1 MPTHKR
7 LAHFFSNPYLTL
19 SLGILFLSLSPLFT
33 HWADAPG
40 IVTSFYRMLIA
51 VLVLTPFYAKIF
63 PPQSMA
69 GATKLNW
76 HQLIIPI
83 LAGVFSGFDHALWG
97 TALKETSVAN
107 ATLLNY
113 ISPLWVSLVAI
124 LILKERYKAY
134 YWAGLV
140 LVLTGSISV
149 LNIFDTALTFNFKGE
164 GFAMISSFFYAGYF
178 LLTQKGRTYLTTL
191 QQLFISL
198 FACCITLGLIML
210 LFQLPLFGYSATTY
224 MIFLASAIFSQ
235 LFGYFSL
242 THSLGKIPA
251 SIVSPSLSL
260 QPVITALLAIPFA
273 NQNLAVHQIVGGLL
287 VLGGIIT
294 INKSEIKGSRQI

>member
-1 MPTHKR
+1 MFAQNPLKR
-7 LAHFFSNPYLTL
+7 FFSSPYVTL
-19 SLGILFLSLSPLFT
+19 SLGILFLSFSPLFT

-51 VLVLTPFYAKIF
+51 ALVLLPFYKKIF
-63 PPQSMA
+63 PDRA
-69 GATKLNW
+69 CTGETRLTW
-76 HQLIIPI
+76 HQILIPV
-83 LAGVFSGFDHALWG
+83 LAGVFSGIDHALWG

-124 LILKERYKAY
+124 FVLKEKYKTF
-134 YWAGLV
+134 YWLGLTLV
-140 LVLTGSISV
+140 LMGSISV
-149 LNIFDTALTFNFKGE
+149 LNILNTTMAFNFRGE
-164 GFAMISSFFYAGYF
+164 GFAVISSFFYAGYF

-191 QQLFISL
+191 QQLLISL
-198 FACCITLGLIML
+198 LSCCITLGLIIIVL
-210 LFQLPLFGYSATTY
+210 RLPIIGYSQITY
-224 MIFLASAIFSQ
+224 LIFFLSAILSQ
-235 LFGYFSL
+235 LMGYFSL

-273 NQNLAVHQIVGGLL
+273 NQNLAAHQIIGGAL
-287 VLGGIIT
+287 VLVGIIT
-294 INKSEIKGSRQI
+294 INKSEIKPNNG

>member
-1 MPTHKR
+1 MSTRNR
-7 LAHFFSNPYLTL
+7 LTQFFSNPYFTL

-51 VLVLTPFYAKIF
+51 VLVLSPFYVKIF
-63 PPQSMA
+63 PPQGMA
-69 GATKLNW
+69 GANKLNW
-76 HQLIIPI
+76 RQILIPVM
-83 LAGVFSGFDHALWG
+83 AGVFSGFDHALWG

-149 LNIFDTALTFNFKGE
+149 LNIFDTALTFNFRGE

-178 LLTQKGRTYLTTL
+178 LLTQKGRSYLTTL

-210 LFQLPLFGYSATTY
+210 LFKLPLFGYSRTTY
-224 MIFLASAIFSQ
+224 LIFLSSAIFSQ

-273 NQNLAVHQIVGGLL
+273 NQNLALHQIVGGLL
-287 VLGGIIT
+287 VLVGIIT
-294 INKSEIKGSRQI
+294 INKSEIKGSGPI